1 MCKTATTALWFS
13 SFKIFK
19 HFRQIL
25 AAGFE
30 KKEINGK
37 NPNRNFY

>member
-1 MCKTATTALWFS
+1 VTTTATTALWFS

-25 AAGFE
+25 AAGL

-37 NPNRNFY
+37 NPDGSFY